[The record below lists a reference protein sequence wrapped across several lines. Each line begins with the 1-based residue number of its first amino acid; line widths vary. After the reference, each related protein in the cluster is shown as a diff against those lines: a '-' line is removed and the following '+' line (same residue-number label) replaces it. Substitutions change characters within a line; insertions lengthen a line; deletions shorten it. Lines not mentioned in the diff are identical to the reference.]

1 MAAAVKASVAMM
13 AKQFDN
19 RLAGV
24 VPQLACVPVERI
36 FDAVSLGKSFMLNTK
51 LSDLSG
57 TSTNTASPCRTIAF
71 EFSWQANV
79 SGSCNDSIE
88 ASFVKGHDF
97 SQAAI
102 RPQKEAGL

>member
-1 MAAAVKASVAMM
+1 MVLDR
-13 AKQFDN
+13 FDFRHGLLTPSANCGKPGNPAEN
-19 RLAGV
+19 RH
-24 VPQLACVPVERI
+24 
-36 FDAVSLGKSFMLNTK
+36 SLQDF
-51 LSDLSG
+51 
-57 TSTNTASPCRTIAF
+57 RTIAF